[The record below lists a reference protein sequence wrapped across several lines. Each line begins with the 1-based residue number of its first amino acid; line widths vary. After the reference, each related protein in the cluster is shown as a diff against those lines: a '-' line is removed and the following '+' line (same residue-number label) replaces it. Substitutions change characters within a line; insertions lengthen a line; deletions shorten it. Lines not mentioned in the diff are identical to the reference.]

1 MGSSD
6 NDWFGLTSDI
16 VDKVLPDILVRN
28 EGTIFL
34 FIPLMPAAK
43 DWIAKNVQPGV
54 QWFGNALAVE
64 WRFAAE
70 LAAAIRDAGLAL
82 S

>member
-16 VDKVLPDILVRN
+16 VDKVLSDILVRN

-34 FIPLMPAAK
+34 FIPLTPAAK
-43 DWIAKNVQPGV
+43 DWIAKNVQPSV

-70 LAAAIRDAGLAL
+70 LAAALRDAGLAL